1 MPSIATLR
9 GQVREADA
17 AYRRGTPV
25 MTDAE
30 FDALVEQL
38 RSAAPFAPELHH
50 PGGGSKLL
58 SLANGDDEELEMWI
72 ESCGA
77 QEALCVQEKVD
88 GCAVAIR
95 YVEGRLEA
103 AWSRSGRDVTALM
116 QKVAPSSLSSLFT
129 GEVRGELYDRVTL
142 SQSVS
147 AQALNRDGHT
157 GEGLAFIAYTL
168 VEAQYLRSN
177 EFGTLSLLEALG
189 FDVVSS
195 IACANLNEV
204 LFCHRA
210 WKAGAFGRSGLPTD
224 GIVIRVADHARQRE
238 LGSSTKAPRYAFA
251 MK

>member
-58 SLANGDDEELEMWI
+58 SLANGDEEELEMWI
-72 ESCGA
+72 DSCGT
-77 QEALCVQEKVD
+77 QEPLCVQEKVD

-95 YVEGRLEA
+95 YAEGRLEA

-116 QKVAPSSLSSLFT
+116 QQVAPSRLSSLFS
-129 GEVRGELYDRVTL
+129 GEVRGELYDRVTS

-147 AQALNRDGHT
+147 AQALNRAGHT

-168 VEAQYLRSN
+168 VGAQSN

-195 IACANLNEV
+195 IACANISEV